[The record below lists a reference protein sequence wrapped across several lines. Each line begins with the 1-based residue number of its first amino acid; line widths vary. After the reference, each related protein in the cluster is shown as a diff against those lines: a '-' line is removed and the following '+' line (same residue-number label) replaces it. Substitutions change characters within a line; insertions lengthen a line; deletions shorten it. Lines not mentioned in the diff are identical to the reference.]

1 MEKKIKVIV
10 DYLKRQEKSEDNL
23 NLGAEYEYLIVDR
36 KDYKTVSYYGEK
48 GIEYIFKKLVEQ
60 GWQPQMEGD
69 HVLGATKDGMVVTT
83 EPGGQFEYSN
93 TYKETIQELEKCYL
107 GFLESFLPILDDLG
121 YDALGIGYHPVTK
134 IDEIKLLPKS
144 RYDAMFNYFKTHG
157 SMSHNMMKGTAGL
170 QLSIDFTSEEDY
182 RKKSIMLNGI
192 TNILYSMFAN
202 SYFFEGQAT
211 HENIREKIWRNTD
224 PQRTGLSKNAFI
236 DDSYEGYAKYLL
248 DTVAIF
254 AYVDGKMQYTGEK
267 KISEFIY
274 EGMPDSELEHLM
286 TMVFPDV
293 RTKKFLEVRSM
304 DAVPYPLNLAAYALI
319 KGLVYYKENV
329 EELYNTFKDLKQEDI
344 YQVRDQMFEKGEEAQ
359 YLGQTIRDWKFKLIE
374 MAKNGLGKEEEAYLN
389 PLEKLVKEDGNLYN
403 KTKRLYKGEQIKDAV
418 SFNKIQID

>member
-144 RYDAMFNYFKTHG
+144 RYDAIK
-157 SMSHNMMKGTAGL
+157 
-170 QLSIDFTSEEDY
+170 
-182 RKKSIMLNGI
+182 
-192 TNILYSMFAN
+192 
-202 SYFFEGQAT
+202 
-211 HENIREKIWRNTD
+211 
-224 PQRTGLSKNAFI
+224 PTGA
-236 DDSYEGYAKYLL
+236 
-248 DTVAIF
+248 
-254 AYVDGKMQYTGEK
+254 
-267 KISEFIY
+267 
-274 EGMPDSELEHLM
+274 
-286 TMVFPDV
+286 
-293 RTKKFLEVRSM
+293 
-304 DAVPYPLNLAAYALI
+304 
-319 KGLVYYKENV
+319 
-329 EELYNTFKDLKQEDI
+329 
-344 YQVRDQMFEKGEEAQ
+344 
-359 YLGQTIRDWKFKLIE
+359 
-374 MAKNGLGKEEEAYLN
+374 
-389 PLEKLVKEDGNLYN
+389 
-403 KTKRLYKGEQIKDAV
+403 
-418 SFNKIQID
+418 